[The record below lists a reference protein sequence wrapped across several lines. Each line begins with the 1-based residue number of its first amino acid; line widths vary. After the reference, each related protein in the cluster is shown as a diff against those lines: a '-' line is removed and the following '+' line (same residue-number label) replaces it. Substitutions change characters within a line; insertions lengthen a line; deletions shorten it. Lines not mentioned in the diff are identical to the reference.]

1 MKNTNARLFWL
12 INLSVWVV
20 YYVIQGSTSP
30 IFLAMNF
37 YTSIVIIITFL
48 FWIMLITGSY
58 RYIYQKYHFWEKS
71 LAFTVA
77 QALIAALVM
86 SALDVFV
93 RFNLNESLQR
103 FLLQTIIHEPYS
115 LDFNNTYGAVYK
127 MAEKNSDVKSFLEMM
142 LFNGQITKYMGYLI
156 WTIAFNAYRYSEN
169 LIEARIVKFRYE
181 SQLKEAELINLR
193 SQLNP
198 HFLFNALNS
207 IHSDRKSTRLNSS
220 HRNTSRMPSSA

>member
-12 INLSVWVV
+12 INLSVWVI

-93 RFNLNESLQR
+93 
-103 FLLQTIIHEPYS
+103 
-115 LDFNNTYGAVYK
+115 G
-127 MAEKNSDVKSFLEMM
+127 
-142 LFNGQITKYMGYLI
+142 LI
-156 WTIAFNAYRYSEN
+156 
-169 LIEARIVKFRYE
+169 
-181 SQLKEAELINLR
+181 
-193 SQLNP
+193 
-198 HFLFNALNS
+198 
-207 IHSDRKSTRLNSS
+207 
-220 HRNTSRMPSSA
+220 